1 MGKPKHF
8 FLPREDGKILKARLL
23 KIVKAHPRSVC
34 KPFGEHTV
42 ARRVKAELLSAEK
55 IFRKQGWNRGA
66 SKLRPLIFWGEAFF
80 IFAPQKTRRKNYG

>member
-1 MGKPKHF
+1 MGKPKCF
-8 FLPREDGKILKARLL
+8 FLPREDGMILEARPL
-23 KIVKAHPRSVC
+23 KFTEYHPRSVC

-66 SKLRPLIFWGEAFF
+66 LKASPLNFLGRSFF
-80 IFAPQKTRRKNYG
+80 ILPRKKNRR